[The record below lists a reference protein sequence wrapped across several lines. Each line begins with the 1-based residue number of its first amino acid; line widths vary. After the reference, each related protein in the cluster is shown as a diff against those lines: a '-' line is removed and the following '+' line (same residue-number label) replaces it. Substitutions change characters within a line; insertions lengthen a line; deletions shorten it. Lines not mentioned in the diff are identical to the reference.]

1 MTRRMT
7 LLACVVI
14 WLCESFAIAQAPG
27 PKLAVLDEAGWQA
40 ITSRGNFIP
49 VQLDLLLLRAQPS
62 LLDDPSFMRYFIML
76 NQCGAPPA
84 QQMSVMRSL
93 RSEFDYPSMAAFYKP
108 KAADIV
114 KVAPDRFTIAMAAS
128 YGPDGHYQLGEWDP
142 ERKAFPFVDAYKK
155 PMTVKFDNV
164 TPGGD
169 RNCTRN
175 IQPDSPPV
183 YRVMFA
189 EQKFAELPMTEEA
202 ARAYTLR
209 HTPGTRHVTAI
220 VEVQVL
226 PDVPQTFKKDPRTG
240 DKELYVT
247 FQGRV
252 TKVSIITDDS
262 FRQLMGVVYP

>member
-1 MTRRMT
+1 MNQKIA
-7 LLACVVI
+7 LLACTAI
-14 WLCESFAIAQAPG
+14 WLCQSLAVAQNSG
-27 PKLAVLDEAGWQA
+27 PKLAVLDQAGWQA
-40 ITSRGNFIP
+40 ITSRGNYLP

-93 RSEFDYPSMAAFYKP
+93 RSEFDYPAMAAFYKP
-108 KAADIV
+108 RVADIV
-114 KVAPDRFTIAMAAS
+114 KVAPDRFTIAMAAP
-128 YGPDGHYQLGEWDP
+128 YGPEGHYQLGEWDP
-142 ERKAFPFVDAYKK
+142 GRKAFPFVDLHKK
-155 PMTVKFDNV
+155 PAAVKFDNV

-175 IQPDSPPV
+175 IQPDSTPV
-183 YRVMFA
+183 YRVMFS
-189 EQKFAELPMTEEA
+189 EQKFAELPISEEA

-226 PDVPQTFKKDPRTG
+226 PDPPQIAKKDPRTG
-240 DKELYVT
+240 DKQLYVT
-247 FQGRV
+247 FQGKV

-262 FRQLMGVVYP
+262 FRQMMGVLYP